1 MSDRSALTGVNGR
14 ELSACSTRQK
24 VVFKTKS
31 SVRETTST
39 EDGVKYSLKTS
50 YQPLPDATLVW
61 RTGRIE
67 PPLNAFVGEF
77 HGDVDG
83 VPLFD
88 VLA

>member
-1 MSDRSALTGVNGR
+1 MLDETN
-14 ELSACSTRQK
+14 
-24 VVFKTKS
+24 S
-31 SVRETTST
+31 SVQDFVRETTINK
-39 EDGVKYSLKTS
+39 DGVKYSLKIT

-61 RTGRIE
+61 RTGQIE
-67 PPLNAFVGEF
+67 RPLNAFVGKL

>member
-1 MSDRSALTGVNGR
+1 MFD
-14 ELSACSTRQK
+14 E
-24 VVFKTKS
+24 TKS
-31 SVRETTST
+31 RVQKFVRETTST
-39 EDGVKYSLKTS
+39 KDDVKYSLKTK

-67 PPLNAFVGEF
+67 PPLKVFVGKF

-83 VPLFD
+83 VSLFD